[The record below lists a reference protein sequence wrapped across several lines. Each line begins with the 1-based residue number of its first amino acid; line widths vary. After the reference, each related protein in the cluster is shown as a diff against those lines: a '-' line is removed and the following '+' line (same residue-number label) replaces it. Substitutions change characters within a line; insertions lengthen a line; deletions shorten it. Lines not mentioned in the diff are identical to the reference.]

1 MGEGAPDRAVG
12 EELEARADRL
22 VDTSPDGS
30 SEDGEEKGELE
41 APSTTADRMDEG
53 EAGGV
58 PSLAP
63 GTYGGSPGGA
73 TLPHPQMP
81 HRQPQWLASA
91 ARRKTPKR
99 HDTHTHTPGAS
110 PRQPAQRTRWQ

>member
-1 MGEGAPDRAVG
+1 MGEGAPDRAAG

-22 VDTSPDGS
+22 VDANPDGS
-30 SEDGEEKGELE
+30 TEDGEGEGELE

-58 PSLAP
+58 PSPTP
-63 GTYGGSPGGA
+63 GAYGGGSPCGA
-73 TLPHPQMP
+73 TLPRPQIP

-99 HDTHTHTPGAS
+99 HDPWRNDG
-110 PRQPAQRTRWQ
+110 

>member
-1 MGEGAPDRAVG
+1 MGEGAPDRAAG
-12 EELEARADRL
+12 EEPEARADRL

-58 PSLAP
+58 PSPAP
-63 GTYGGSPGGA
+63 GTYGEVSGRGDPASSSETP
-73 TLPHPQMP
+73 
-81 HRQPQWLASA
+81 SA
-91 ARRKTPKR
+91 APMFGQRRTKKDSQTSRPMEE
-99 HDTHTHTPGAS
+99 
-110 PRQPAQRTRWQ
+110 

>member
-1 MGEGAPDRAVG
+1 MGEGAPDRAAG

-53 EAGGV
+53 EASGV
-58 PSLAP
+58 PSPAP
-63 GTYGGSPGGA
+63 GTYGGVSGRGDPASSSESPSA
-73 TLPHPQMP
+73 TPMV
-81 HRQPQWLASA
+81 
-91 ARRKTPKR
+91 
-99 HDTHTHTPGAS
+99 G
-110 PRQPAQRTRWQ
+110 QRCT